1 MNWIKRNQ
9 IGYVKRNNLSRII
22 YSHLLAICIA
32 ILTPNNSI
40 SADIKK
46 GIEAYKQGDYATA
59 LEEWLPIAE
68 QGNADAQFSV
78 GLLFDQGLN
87 VIPDYKT
94 AVKWFTLASKQGHV
108 FAQSNLG
115 WKYHK
120 GQGVPKDN
128 VQAFKWWSIA
138 ASKGHENAPYFLS
151 IVSESMTRSE
161 MMLAK
166 SLAKKCIESNLEDCI

>member
-1 MNWIKRNQ
+1 M
-9 IGYVKRNNLSRII
+9 KRNNLRRII
-22 YSHLLAICIA
+22 YSHLLVFCIA
-32 ILTPNNSI
+32 ALSSKISI

-68 QGNADAQFSV
+68 HGNADAQFSV

-87 VIPDYKT
+87 VVPDYKT
-94 AVKWFTLASKQGHV
+94 AVEWFTLASKQGHV

-120 GQGVPKDN
+120 GQGVAKDN

-138 ASKGHENAPYFLS
+138 ASKGHENTPYFLS
-151 IVSESMTRSE
+151 VVSESMTPSE
-161 MMLAK
+161 IMLAK
-166 SLAKKCIESNLEDCI
+166 SLVIKCIESNLEDCI